1 MLPSGTSRVAVLQTI
16 ATAAFLHGVVTVG
29 LPALVLRWT
38 DGNPMLV
45 AAVGPLRWLGV
56 GLAGFGAYLY
66 LWSAVRLLRS
76 CTSAVPGA
84 KPTVLVKDGW
94 YGRTRH
100 PLLLGVVAILLGEA
114 VFFSSLALLAYA
126 LAYWAWLAA
135 FVVVREEPDLR
146 QAFGSAFE
154 IYCRNVPRW
163 IPRPRRPTGRR

>member
-1 MLPSGTSRVAVLQTI
+1 MLPSRTSRAAVLQTI

-29 LPALVLRWT
+29 LPALIVRWT

-45 AAVGPLRWLGV
+45 ATVGPLRWLGA

-66 LWSAVRLLRS
+66 LWAVVRLLRS

-94 YGRTRH
+94 YARTRH

-114 VFFSSLALLAYA
+114 VFFSSLVLLAYT
-126 LAYWAWLAA
+126 LAYWAWLAT

-146 QAFGSAFE
+146 QAFGSEFE
-154 IYCRNVPRW
+154 IYCRTVPRW